1 MLSQLRGRQHS
12 RVIDLHAPTTVVW
25 TLQHNT
31 VQRALN
37 LHITVTDRY
46 LECCGLVTVPRP
58 KATLSANG
66 ADADAP
72 NDVPTFALMSTA
84 PHALGMNR
92 KRAAATPPAPHG
104 VQQQSPTQCVGLRAD
119 TSRAGDRIRTCTD
132 TGFQALCR

>member
-72 NDVPTFALMSTA
+72 NDVPTFALMSTWSPRTWNSTA
-84 PHALGMNR
+84 PRLRGWLLLRQVGPGHDERIPENLNLPRNR
-92 KRAAATPPAPHG
+92 G
-104 VQQQSPTQCVGLRAD
+104 IV
-119 TSRAGDRIRTCTD
+119 
-132 TGFQALCR
+132 